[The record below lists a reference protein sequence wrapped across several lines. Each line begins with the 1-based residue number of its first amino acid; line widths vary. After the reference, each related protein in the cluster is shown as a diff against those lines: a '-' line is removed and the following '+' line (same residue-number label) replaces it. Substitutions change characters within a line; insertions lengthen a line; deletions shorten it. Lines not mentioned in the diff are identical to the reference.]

1 MSEPRGRR
9 PGFSLL
15 PTALA
20 LAVLAAGCGPAG
32 RGTLSGSVT
41 LDGQPLALG
50 AISLEPLPAAAG
62 EATGGLVRDGRY
74 ELTGK
79 AAPRVG
85 RYRVA
90 ITASPTA
97 TGRTVPDP
105 TRPPGSLAPEL
116 IGGTVAA
123 RFNTETTLSV
133 EIDPGP
139 NTADFAV
146 ESK

>member
-1 MSEPRGRR
+1 MNPRLYPLGPR
-9 PGFSLL
+9 LL
-15 PTALA
+15 TTLVAA
-20 LAVLAAGCGPAG
+20 AVLAAGCGPAG

-41 LDGQPLALG
+41 LDGTPLALG
-50 AISLEPLPAAAG
+50 GIALEPLPGGAG
-62 EATGGLVRDGRY
+62 QATGGLVRDGRY
-74 ELTGK
+74 ELVGK
-79 AAPRVG
+79 ASPRVG
-85 RYRVA
+85 TYRVR

-116 IGGTVAA
+116 IGGTVAP

-133 EIDPGP
+133 EIAAGP

-146 ESK
+146 ASK